1 MKPKDYAKLF
11 RLKHYIKNVLIFMP
25 FAVDYSLLGKKN
37 LITALCG
44 FCAFCFISSCAYIL
58 NDLCDFE
65 NDRNH
70 PVKQNRP
77 IASGKISVGGSIA
90 LLSVFAA
97 LAAAAG
103 LLSDYVSGTRGV
115 FVIIGFLVLNI
126 IYSSFAKFVPVLEMM
141 FIPAGFIMRLVY
153 GYIILGRRPDILSAV
168 FIFLSA
174 FYFVLHK
181 RSAEKSLCGSAT
193 RKVLGHYSLKALNIL
208 SLITMIASVALFGL
222 LQFYFD
228 LFPTNIVQKII
239 SVAVLCALFVRFEML
254 SAGTK
259 TENTVEIVLSDRLMC
274 IFSIAF
280 AASLIDYPSLV
291 HFISAGGV

>member
-1 MKPKDYAKLF
+1 MRPKDYAKLF

-25 FAVDYSLLGKKN
+25 FAVDYSLLGKNN
-37 LITALCG
+37 LITALFG

-90 LLSVFAA
+90 LLAVFAA

-126 IYSSFAKFVPVLEMM
+126 IYSSFAKFVPVIEMM

-153 GYIILGRRPDILSAV
+153 GYIILGRRPDILPVV

-193 RKVLGHYSLKALNIL
+193 RKVLAHYSLKALNIL

-228 LFPTNIVQKII
+228 LFPTNTVQKII

-259 TENTVEIVLSDRLMC
+259 TENTVEIVLSDRFMC
-274 IFSIAF
+274 LFSIVF

-291 HFISAGGV
+291 SFITSRGA

>member
-25 FAVDYSLLGKKN
+25 FAVDYSLLGKNN

-153 GYIILGRRPDILSAV
+153 GYIILGRRPDILPAV

-193 RKVLGHYSLKALNIL
+193 RKVLGHYSLKVLNTL

-254 SAGTK
+254 SADTK